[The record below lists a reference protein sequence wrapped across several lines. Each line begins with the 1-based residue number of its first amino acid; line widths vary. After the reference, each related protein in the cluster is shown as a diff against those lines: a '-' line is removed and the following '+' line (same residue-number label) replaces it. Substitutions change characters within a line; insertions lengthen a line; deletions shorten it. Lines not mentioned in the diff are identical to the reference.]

1 MSLVQLYK
9 ALADET
15 RLRILSI
22 LTHGRYSVNELQDI
36 LQMGQSRVSRHLK
49 LLTDAGLARV
59 HREGTWAYYES
70 ADEDDTAGI
79 GTQLELI
86 KLHREEFPE
95 AGEDENRR
103 FLCLE
108 NRRRKSR
115 AFHDRIAP
123 HWSKLRQELMDDGV
137 SAGILEKLKGCD
149 VVADLG
155 CGAGEMVAQLAP
167 FVGRTI
173 GVDSSPAMLE
183 QAGQTLSGRPDGQAG
198 SVELRLGTLEHLPL
212 ADAEADGA
220 LLNMVLHHLADPPA
234 VLQEVRRILSPGGTL
249 LVCDLARHDEEGMR
263 EKFGDQWLGFTE
275 QELNQFL
282 ELANLEVISIQPCNE
297 TSRPGIILAAAHAPL
312 NKGENK

>member
-15 RLRILSI
+15 RLRILSV

-36 LQMGQSRVSRHLK
+36 LRMGQSRVSRHLK

-70 ADEDDTAGI
+70 AGEDGTEGI
-79 GTQLELI
+79 GPQLELI

-95 AGEDENRR
+95 GEEDENRR

-108 NRRRKSR
+108 KRRQKSR
-115 AFHDRIAP
+115 AFHDQIAP
-123 HWSKLRQELMDDGV
+123 HWSKLRQELIDDNV
-137 SAGILEKLKGCD
+137 SAEIVEQLKGFD
-149 VVADLG
+149 VIADLG
-155 CGAGEMVAQLAP
+155 CGAGEMVAHLAP
-167 FVGRTI
+167 FAGRTI

-183 QAGQTLSGRPDGQAG
+183 QAGRTLSCRPDGQTG

-234 VLQEVRRILSPGGTL
+234 VLQEVRRILAPGGKL
-249 LVCDLARHDEEGMR
+249 LVCDLVRHDVEWMR
-263 EKFGDQWLGFTE
+263 EKFGDQWLGFTK
-275 QELNQFL
+275 QELRQFL
-282 ELANLEVISIQPCNE
+282 EFANFEVLSIQPFNE
-297 TSRPGIILAAAHAPL
+297 KSRPGIILAAAHAPL
-312 NKGENK
+312 SKGENK

>member
-1 MSLVQLYK
+1 
-9 ALADET
+9 
-15 RLRILSI
+15 
-22 LTHGRYSVNELQDI
+22 
-36 LQMGQSRVSRHLK
+36 MGQSRVSRHLK

-70 ADEDDTAGI
+70 ADENGTAGT
-79 GTQLELI
+79 GAQLELI

-95 AGEDENRR
+95 AGEDDNRR
-103 FLCLE
+103 VLCLE
-108 NRRRKSR
+108 KRRQKSR

-123 HWSKLRQELMDDGV
+123 HWSKLRQELIDDNV
-137 SAGILEKLKGCD
+137 SAGILEQLKGSK

-155 CGAGEMVAQLAP
+155 CGAGEMVAYLAP

-183 QAGQTLSGRPDGQAG
+183 QAGRTLSCRPDGQAG

-234 VLQEVRRILSPGGTL
+234 VLQEVRRILSPGGKL
-249 LVCDLARHDEEGMR
+249 LVCDLVRHDAEWMR

-275 QELNQFL
+275 QELSQFL
-282 ELANLEVISIQPCNE
+282 ELAHFEIMSIQPFHE

-312 NKGENK
+312 R